1 MIVRKEHESYI
12 LNAHD
17 EGQRPKDKR
26 HDSIDIRFCQGDGM
40 IAPKAF
46 LEGVKGAC
54 PDVAINYTQGA
65 NSKHKGCVFGG
76 TVVRFRV
83 ERGEIGVIE
92 KSGIQSQH
100 YKGFR
105 KRKFI
110 EGSLSATAD
119 FFIPVS

>member
-12 LNAHD
+12 LDAHD

-26 HDSIDIRFCQGDGM
+26 HDSIDIRVCQGDGM

-54 PDVAINYTQGA
+54 PDVAKNYTQGA

-76 TVVRFRV
+76 TVVGFGVGGGR
-83 ERGEIGVIE
+83 IGFIE

-105 KRKFI
+105 KRKFSK
-110 EGSLSATAD
+110 GSLFATAD
-119 FFIPVS
+119 FLIPVS